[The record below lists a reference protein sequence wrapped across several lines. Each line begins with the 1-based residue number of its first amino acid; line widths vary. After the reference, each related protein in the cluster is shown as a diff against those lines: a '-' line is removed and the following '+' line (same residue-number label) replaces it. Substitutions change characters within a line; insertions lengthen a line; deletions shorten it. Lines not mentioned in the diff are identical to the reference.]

1 MIRKLIRP
9 RPRCLRSRCR
19 RSRGLVETCGVLMIG
34 WACVIALTSHR
45 AQAQPAEVPSAS
57 GQIEGRINRVGLF
70 AGGMPLV
77 RSGNWSFIEV
87 GLRFRGDRPF
97 EGELRVS
104 QSDRDGDIA
113 TSVAPVAL
121 APGAEWRAY
130 QVYFVPS
137 DVSGTAGPP
146 AIRLYDAEGRRVGL
160 LDETGDVVT
169 ELVSQPAV
177 DLSADDFLVVDL
189 STPRRLAHVA
199 WLDSKRRQQLN
210 WINARHVRAMPPRE
224 LPVRWQGLDAVDA
237 IVWDDADPSGL
248 SPQQITALTDWVH
261 EGGRLLLTGGRNWQ
275 MLASSPLAESL
286 PVKLTGVEE
295 RIEAL
300 EFLDVVESEE
310 YSSRLTRRYARN
322 PITRCRME
330 ALPGSIPV
338 PPRCPN
344 PQMVHRRFMGR
355 GVVTFVGASL
365 NELLPV
371 PSRMRDPLD
380 EVESELNE
388 TEDAFLVTACEK
400 VVARRLLAMP
410 FVYEDKDIG
419 FGARMFGR
427 LDLYSVLRQTISFES
442 VGATFVIVAIV
453 FGLAYWFIATI
464 GSHNYLKRRGWS
476 HLSWSAFAV
485 VSVVSSVVGMMMVWG
500 LRGVTTRLWQTTVVD
515 GSAGSADGRAVS
527 LFGVRTPDHARLDL
541 HLPTGDA
548 SAGESRGGA
557 LRVVPESDSIQGTSA
572 KFAAP
577 EAYQARLGGAWL
589 EDVPVRATLKEF
601 TGTWHGPIGGLL
613 DGKLVSYRNV
623 GSDRAQVP
631 FEFGDGSFL
640 RNSLPV
646 SLESCYLIETDEL
659 VAGEGR
665 NVLARCFPIGDL
677 DAGQELSAAQLR
689 DRLYMLF
696 DPAKPADPPARRPR
710 LPLLSDQLLRWGAAL
725 IPMSANPNEPRVQSA
740 DSEYNSVLLLSFS
753 DLIRADSNGRSAV
766 RRTHGRSL
774 DCSRLLTPTTAL
786 LIGYSKEP
794 GPAVLE
800 VNRVGLKPNKAR
812 TIYRFVIPVD
822 RPWARAEGREP

>member
-1 MIRKLIRP
+1 MNREPIPP
-9 RPRCLRSRCR
+9 RRRCP
-19 RSRGLVETCGVLMIG
+19 RSRGFFARLRAGVMG
-34 WACVIALTSHR
+34 WICLFVVASEFSL
-45 AQAQPAEVPSAS
+45 AQPTAVPVAS
-57 GQIEGRINRVGLF
+57 GQIEGRIHRVGLF
-70 AGGMPLV
+70 SGGMPLV

-113 TSVAPVAL
+113 ISMTPVVL
-121 APGAEWRAY
+121 APGAEWRSY
-130 QVYFVPS
+130 PVYFVPNE
-137 DVSGTAGPP
+137 VSGTLGPP
-146 AIRLYDAEGRRVGL
+146 AVRLYDTEGRRVSL
-160 LDETGDVVT
+160 VDETGEVVK
-169 ELVSQPAV
+169 ELTGQPALDFPADEFLV
-177 DLSADDFLVVDL
+177 LDLS
-189 STPRRLAHVA
+189 SPRRLAHVA
-199 WLDSKRRQQLN
+199 WLDSKRRQQAN

-224 LPVRWQGLDAVDA
+224 LPSRWQGLDAVDA

-248 SPQQITALTDWVH
+248 SPQQIAALVDWVH

-275 MLASSPLAESL
+275 MLANSPLAEAL
-286 PVKLTGVEE
+286 PVTLIGVEE
-295 RIEAL
+295 RTEAL
-300 EFLDVVESEE
+300 EFLDIVESEE

-330 ALPGSIPV
+330 PRPGSIPV

-344 PQMVHRRFMGR
+344 PQIAHRRFLGR

-371 PSRMRDPLD
+371 PSGMRDPLD
-380 EVESELNE
+380 NLESDLNE

-400 VVARRLLAMP
+400 VVARRLLALP

-427 LDLYSVLRQTISFES
+427 VDLYSVLRQSISFES
-442 VGATFVIVAIV
+442 VGATFVIVAII
-453 FGLAYWFIATI
+453 FGLTYWFVATI
-464 GSHNYLKRRGWS
+464 GSHNYLKHRGWS
-476 HLSWSAFAV
+476 HLSWSAFAA
-485 VSVVSSVVGMMMVWG
+485 VSIVSSIVGMMMVWG
-500 LRGVTTRLWQTTVVD
+500 LRGVTTRLWQTSVVD
-515 GSAGSADGRAVS
+515 APAGSAEGRAVS

-541 HLPTGDA
+541 HLPAGDA
-548 SAGESRGGA
+548 SAGESRGGS

-577 EAYQARLGGAWL
+577 EAYQARLGGEWL
-589 EDVPVRATLKEF
+589 DDVPIRATLKEF

-613 DGKLVSYRNV
+613 DGKLVSLRNT
-623 GSDRAQVP
+623 GSDRAQIP
-631 FEFGDGSFL
+631 FEFGEGSFL

-646 SLESCYLIETDEL
+646 ALESCYLFETDEL
-659 VAGEGR
+659 VAGESR
-665 NVLARCFPIGDL
+665 NVLARCFPLGDL
-677 DAGQELSAAQLR
+677 NAGQEWSAAQLR
-689 DRLYMLF
+689 DRLYMFL

-725 IPMSANPNEPRVQSA
+725 IPMSTNSNEPRVPAA
-740 DSEYNSVLLLSFS
+740 DSEYISVLLLSFS
-753 DLIRADSNGRSAV
+753 DLIRADSNGRSAI

-800 VNRVGLKPNKAR
+800 VNGVALKPNKAR
-812 TIYRFVIPVD
+812 TIYRFVIPVE
-822 RPWARAEGREP
+822 RPWGRAEGREP